1 MCINQRD
8 DISHVKK
15 KSAVSIQSAD
25 SLSPQSSTN
34 IYYIQ
39 YIMYIWW
46 FFIHIILYI
55 SMNIHIHWVYVMW
68 ILHHSQIIF
77 LTRYLGTKTLFI
89 GSFIICICIFKWFSL
104 LVYYD
109 LLFFSEIEF
118 ESIASI
124 VCKKKWLLSCS
135 VNSTSIYFP
144 QLKSFELF
152 NFYDL
157 QCVESHIC
165 CITPLRVAWHFYTF
179 RKAFWSEIYG
189 TQIYL

>member
-124 VCKKKWLLSCS
+124 VCKKKMAAVLLREFYFHLFSTIKIIWTIQFLWLTMCGEPYLL
-135 VNSTSIYFP
+135 Y
-144 QLKSFELF
+144 
-152 NFYDL
+152 Y
-157 QCVESHIC
+157 
-165 CITPLRVAWHFYTF
+165 TP
-179 RKAFWSEIYG
+179 
-189 TQIYL
+189 